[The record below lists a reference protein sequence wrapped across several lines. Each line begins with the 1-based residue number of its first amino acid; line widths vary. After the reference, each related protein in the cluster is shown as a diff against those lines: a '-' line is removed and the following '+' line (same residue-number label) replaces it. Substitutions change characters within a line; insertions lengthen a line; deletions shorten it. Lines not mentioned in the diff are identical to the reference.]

1 MSAPR
6 LEVVK
11 RTSVWA
17 FTAFCGL
24 ALADA
29 LWAAGHDPSLQNRVY
44 VAVAAGSA
52 LVAVVALV
60 GWLRGPRGRA
70 LQLFEVALLA
80 QVLGVQFFRL
90 LAASFQGY
98 LTAFVSLALIGLC
111 RAMLFELY
119 VKSVTLKGF
128 KSFASATTLRFEPG
142 ITCIVGPTGRASPTS
157 STPSPGSWGSR
168 APRACAAARW
178 KTSSSPA
185 PPGGRRWA
193 APRSA

>member
-80 QVLGVQFFRL
+80 PVSYTHLDVYKRQLEEWAWDADILQTFATNEAGEPIPADLVRRMRRADDFGK
-90 LAASFQGY
+90 GY
-98 LTAFVSLALIGLC
+98 LARTQMFYAALSYWFHTERPADLTARTRELQAQYSLFPYIEGTHFTLSLIH
-111 RAMLFELY
+111 
-119 VKSVTLKGF
+119 
-128 KSFASATTLRFEPG
+128 
-142 ITCIVGPTGRASPTS
+142 I
-157 STPSPGSWGSR
+157 
-168 APRACAAARW
+168 
-178 KTSSSPA
+178 
-185 PPGGRRWA
+185 
-193 APRSA
+193 